1 MCIRDSPWNETA
13 AIGFTLGRVSGAA
26 VRLEMYDLSG
36 TLVHTTPESLL
47 LVGLRRVLWNGRE
60 DDNDLVPPGVYIYR
74 LVVDLDPDD
83 ETSVGVIGV
92 AY

>member
-1 MCIRDSPWNETA
+1 M
-13 AIGFTLGRVSGAA
+13 
-26 VRLEMYDLSG
+26 RLEIYDLSG

-47 LVGLRRVLWNGRE
+47 DAGRYMPLAGRAVDLPVVWNGR
-60 DDNDLVPPGVYIYR
+60 DDDDDLVPPGVYIYR